1 MAELK
6 KTLVLGASPN
16 PSRISFKAVNNL
28 VRAGHPVVAVGQRVG
43 NIGNIAIAIDNYKG
57 NILISKSIYPLLAIL
72 EIGLRNSINYQLTK
86 KFNDR
91 VWYENNDFVKIAAN
105 FQIDRISQARTNI
118 YLEKKEDNKFQ
129 VLTGL

>member
-1 MAELK
+1 
-6 KTLVLGASPN
+6 
-16 PSRISFKAVNNL
+16 
-28 VRAGHPVVAVGQRVG
+28 
-43 NIGNIAIAIDNYKG
+43 
-57 NILISKSIYPLLAIL
+57 L